1 MAPFFFF
8 FFFFLTI
15 SYSLSESI
23 SISGNVTQ
31 MHIISQKQQM
41 KLWNLPKLFSF
52 FRGCGIK
59 TEQVLRTQ
67 LHCIKS
73 GCSEQLT
80 ECGGSERERE
90 REREREK
97 ERGLDFDLT
106 KHKSPLMCVCEM
118 CQKGRGDERVTQE
131 KLAAGRRTPLG
142 GTLGWTLLGSF
153 RRMAWPIDRRGT
165 TVLYR
170 QLD

>member
-1 MAPFFFF
+1 MAP

-15 SYSLSESI
+15 SCSLSESI

-31 MHIISQKQQM
+31 MHIISKNS
-41 KLWNLPKLFSF
+41 KWSCEISPNSLLFSEAAALKPNKCWELNSTALNQAAVSSWLNVE
-52 FRGCGIK
+52 GA
-59 TEQVLRTQ
+59 
-67 LHCIKS
+67 
-73 GCSEQLT
+73 
-80 ECGGSERERE
+80 RERE
-90 REREREK
+90 REDLILLFK
-97 ERGLDFDLT
+97 HLT